1 MCTYGRPTQYHT
13 DPLTAGHNVG
23 YNDELRT
30 WAWVGH
36 RTWWMVQAG
45 RSAVLMGNSFWAEGA
60 RWKIKHHELMHYN
73 LIDKYPTPWYIWE
86 TGNQFNTMLYFSS
99 SSLFILGSRLYL
111 LRGLFGLLV
120 QRMLVVVTEHFEH
133 YGLTL
138 DVINKRLGYLNGELK

>member
-13 DPLTAGHNVG
+13 DPLTAGQNVG

-60 RWKIKHHELMHYN
+60 R
-73 LIDKYPTPWYIWE
+73 
-86 TGNQFNTMLYFSS
+86 
-99 SSLFILGSRLYL
+99 
-111 LRGLFGLLV
+111 
-120 QRMLVVVTEHFEH
+120 
-133 YGLTL
+133 
-138 DVINKRLGYLNGELK
+138 